1 VWEASFATGE
11 VPAYHVIDAQV
22 NYRVPSIKS
31 TFKAG
36 ATNLLADE
44 YFTAV
49 GTGMIGSMY
58 YLSWTI
64 NNL

>member
-1 VWEASFATGE
+1 MWEASFATGA
-11 VPAYHVIDAQV
+11 VPAFHVMDAQI
-22 NYRVPSIKS
+22 NYRVPSLKS

-36 ATNLLADE
+36 ASNLFGDE

-49 GTGMIGSMY
+49 GTGLIGSMY

-64 NNL
+64 NN